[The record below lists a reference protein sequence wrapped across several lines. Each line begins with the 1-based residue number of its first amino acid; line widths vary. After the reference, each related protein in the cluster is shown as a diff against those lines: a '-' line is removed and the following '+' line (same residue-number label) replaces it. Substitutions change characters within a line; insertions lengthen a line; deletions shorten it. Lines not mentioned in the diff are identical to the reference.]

1 MKLVRAVVRLFRTM
15 QDKVRKKLAPAALRE
30 RSELVDVDV
39 ARAAGTR
46 RAVCLF
52 VFVCVCV
59 CLFVFV
65 LVWLL
70 GCLFVC
76 LFVWLPVAGWSLVV
90 GGWLFVVGC

>member
-1 MKLVRAVVRLFRTM
+1 VRLFRRM

-30 RSELVDVDV
+30 RNELVDVDV

-59 CLFVFV
+59 CMYYQVGASCVGASHL
-65 LVWLL
+65 
-70 GCLFVC
+70 CVC
-76 LFVWLPVAGWSLVV
+76 RVDTPPAR
-90 GGWLFVVGC
+90 

>member
-1 MKLVRAVVRLFRTM
+1 MRLFRRM
-15 QDKVRKKLAPAALRE
+15 QDKVRKKLAPAVLRE

-59 CLFVFV
+59 CMYYRVGASCVGARPIYVCAVSTPLRRVNTV
-65 LVWLL
+65 LQIRLR
-70 GCLFVC
+70 
-76 LFVWLPVAGWSLVV
+76 
-90 GGWLFVVGC
+90 